1 MQSPANPLY
10 IGFCLFSSDVISN
23 FLERSDG
30 DLSLLKEVWV
40 AEPSLAVV
48 KLFSKTASWVAK
60 QKDNSR
66 LCADVWLES
75 LHPHCLQTLPCAGV
89 CPEQESS
96 ALTATRVSTLAHVK
110 KIPVCFICLHLKI
123 SILNKVFSPP
133 NKSPTDMRGNSN
145 NFFKKMF
152 SSGKI
157 LSC

>member
-40 AEPSLAVV
+40 AEPSLAAA

-75 LHPHCLQTLPCAGV
+75 LHPHCLQMLPCAGV

-96 ALTATRVSTLAHVK
+96 ALTATQGFNFSSCEEDTCVLYLSSLENFYTEQG
-110 KIPVCFICLHLKI
+110 
-123 SILNKVFSPP
+123 VFST
-133 NKSPTDMRGNSN
+133 K
-145 NFFKKMF
+145 
-152 SSGKI
+152 
-157 LSC
+157 